1 MAPEGAVLYSP
12 FLPRTS
18 TESTQLHAILSR
30 HYDGRDHAVARPMT
44 DIEINRSVKARPIQE
59 VADQL
64 GIYANEVLPYGK
76 LKAKVSLDVLDRLH
90 AAPLGKYV
98 LVTAIN
104 PTPLGE
110 GKTTTSIGLAM
121 GLSCLGR
128 RTAVTLRQPSLGPVF
143 GIKGGGTGGGRAQ
156 VLPMEEINLHLTGD
170 AHAVSASHNLL
181 SAFLDNHLFHGN
193 ALHVDQNRIT
203 WPRTLGISDRSLRQI
218 SLGEGTVGRTGQ
230 FVITEASEVM
240 AMLALASSQADL
252 RHRLGQIVVG
262 YTTDGRPVRAE
273 ELECA
278 GSMAVLLREALLP
291 NLVQTLEG
299 TPAFVHTGP
308 FGNIAHGNCS
318 ILSDAIA
325 LRCADYVVTEAGFGS
340 DLGAEKFFNIKCRL
354 SGFKP
359 AAAVVVATLRALK
372 LHGGGA
378 AKVGA
383 PLPAGLTGP
392 NQQALE
398 KGFANLEQ
406 HIANV
411 KAHGVPVVVAVN
423 AFVNDPAA
431 ELEWV
436 RDRSREVGAVD
447 AAVSTHWADG
457 GKGAEAL
464 AEAVVRAT
472 KEQSTFRHLYDV
484 AWPIKKKIQVIATQM
499 YGASAVSFDV
509 AAERDI
515 ELAQQLGLDQLP
527 ICMAKTPLSLSHD
540 PALKGRPTGFTLPI
554 KEVRLLAGAGFL
566 TAVCSGIQLMPGLP
580 KKPAGERIGIDPSTG
595 EIVGLS

>member
-1 MAPEGAVLYSP
+1 MK
-12 FLPRTS
+12 
-18 TESTQLHAILSR
+18 
-30 HYDGRDHAVARPMT
+30 
-44 DIEINRSVKARPIQE
+44 DIEINRSVKARPIQD
-59 VADQL
+59 VAGQL
-64 GIYANEVLPYGK
+64 GIQASELIQYGN
-76 LKAKVSLDVLDRLH
+76 LKAKVSLDVLERLH
-90 AAPLGKYV
+90 AAPLGRYI

-121 GLSCLGR
+121 GLSRLGH

-181 SAFLDNHLFHGN
+181 SAFADNHLFHGN
-193 ALHVDQNRIT
+193 TLQLDRNRII
-203 WPRTLGISDRSLRQI
+203 WPRTLGVSDRALRQI
-218 SLGEGTVGRTGQ
+218 SLGEGAVGRTSQ

-240 AMLALASSQADL
+240 ATLALASNQADL

-262 YTTDGRPVRAE
+262 FRIDGKPVRAE
-273 ELECA
+273 EFGCA
-278 GSMAVLLREALLP
+278 GSMAVLLRDALLP

-372 LHGGGA
+372 LHGGGGSV
-378 AKVGA
+378 KLGA

-392 NQQALE
+392 NQDALA
-398 KGFANLEQ
+398 KGFVNLEQ

-423 AFVNDPAA
+423 GFIDDPVS

-436 RDRSREVGAVD
+436 RERSQEVGAVD
-447 AAVSTHWADG
+447 AAISTHWADG
-457 GKGAEAL
+457 GEGAKDL
-464 AEAVVRAT
+464 AKAVVKAT
-472 KEQSTFRHLYDV
+472 EKASAFRHLYDV
-484 AWPIKKKIQVIATQM
+484 DWPIKRKIQTIATQM
-499 YGASAVSFDV
+499 YGASAVSFAVQADD
-509 AAERDI
+509 DI
-515 ELAQQLGLDQLP
+515 EVAQQVGLDRLP

-540 PALKGRPTGFTLPI
+540 PALKGRPLGFTLPI
-554 KEVRLLAGAGFL
+554 KEVRMLAGAGFL
-566 TAVCSGIQLMPGLP
+566 TAICSGIQLMPGLP
-580 KKPAGERIGIDPSTG
+580 KKPAGERIGIDPGTG
-595 EIVGLS
+595 KTVGLS

>member
-1 MAPEGAVLYSP
+1 
-12 FLPRTS
+12 
-18 TESTQLHAILSR
+18 
-30 HYDGRDHAVARPMT
+30 MT
-44 DIEINRSVKARPIQE
+44 DIEINRSVKAQPIQA

-64 GIYANEVLPYGK
+64 GILASELLPYGR
-76 LKAKVSLDVLDRLH
+76 LKAKVSLDVLERLKS
-90 AAPLGKYV
+90 ARLGRYV

-121 GLSCLGR
+121 GLSRLGH

-170 AHAVSASHNLL
+170 AHAVSASHNIL
-181 SAFLDNHLFHGN
+181 SAFVDNHIFHGN
-193 ALHVDQNRIT
+193 ELRIDLNRIT
-203 WPRTLGISDRSLRQI
+203 WPRTLGISDRSLRQVL
-218 SLGEGTVGRTGQ
+218 LGEGTDGRRGQ

-252 RHRLGQIVVG
+252 RRRLGQIIVG
-262 YTTDGRPVRAE
+262 FTTSGKAVRAE
-273 ELECA
+273 ELGCA
-278 GSMAVLLREALLP
+278 GSMAVLLRDALLP

-318 ILSDAIA
+318 IISDAIA

-359 AAAVVVATLRALK
+359 AVAVVVVTLRALK
-372 LHGGGA
+372 LHGGGGTV
-378 AKVGA
+378 KVGT

-392 NQQALE
+392 NREALA

-411 KAHGVPVVVAVN
+411 KAHGVPAVVAVN
-423 AFVNDPAA
+423 AFRDDPVA

-436 RDRSREVGAVD
+436 RERSREAGAVD

-464 AEAVVRAT
+464 AQAVARAT
-472 KEQSTFRHLYDV
+472 ETSSSFRYLYEV
-484 AWPIKKKIQVIATQM
+484 AWPIKKKIQAIATEI
-499 YGASAVSFDV
+499 YGASGVSFDAV
-509 AAERDI
+509 AERDI
-515 ELAQQLGLDQLP
+515 ESAEQLGLDELP

-554 KEVRLLAGAGFL
+554 KEVRMLAGAGFL

-580 KKPAGERIGIDPSTG
+580 KKPAGERIDIDPATG
-595 EIVGLS
+595 EVVGLS

>member
-1 MAPEGAVLYSP
+1 
-12 FLPRTS
+12 
-18 TESTQLHAILSR
+18 
-30 HYDGRDHAVARPMT
+30 
-44 DIEINRSVKARPIQE
+44 
-59 VADQL
+59 
-64 GIYANEVLPYGK
+64 
-76 LKAKVSLDVLDRLH
+76 
-90 AAPLGKYV
+90 
-98 LVTAIN
+98 VTAIN

-121 GLSCLGR
+121 GLSRLGH

-156 VLPMEEINLHLTGD
+156 VLPMEDINLHLTGD

-181 SAFLDNHLFHGN
+181 SAFVDNHLFHGN
-193 ALHVDQNRIT
+193 ALQVDPNRIT
-203 WPRTLGISDRSLRQI
+203 WPRTLGVSDRALRQI
-218 SLGEGTVGRTGQ
+218 SLGEGTAGRTGQ

-240 AMLALASSQADL
+240 AVLALASSQADL
-252 RHRLGQIVVG
+252 RHRLAQIIVG
-262 YTTDGRPVRAE
+262 FTTGGKPVRAE
-273 ELECA
+273 EFGCA

-299 TPAFVHTGP
+299 TAAFVHTGP

-318 ILSDAIA
+318 ILSDALA
-325 LRCADYVVTEAGFGS
+325 LRCADYVVTESGFGS

-372 LHGGGA
+372 LHGGGGA
-378 AKVGA
+378 VKVGA

-392 NQQALE
+392 NQEALV

-423 AFVNDPAA
+423 AFIDDSVA

-436 RDRSREVGAVD
+436 RERSRKVGAVD

-457 GKGAEAL
+457 GKGAEEL
-464 AEAVVRAT
+464 AKAVVRAT
-472 KEQSTFRHLYDV
+472 EETSAFRHLYDV
-484 AWPIKKKIQVIATQM
+484 AWPIKKKIQTIAMQM
-499 YGASAVSFDV
+499 YGASAVSFD
-509 AAERDI
+509 AEAERDI
-515 ELAQQLGLDQLP
+515 EVAQPLGLDRLP

-540 PALKGRPTGFTLPI
+540 PALKGRPSGFTLPI
-554 KEVRLLAGAGFL
+554 REVRMLAGAGFL

-580 KKPAGERIGIDPSTG
+580 KKPAGERIGIDPGTG

>member
-1 MAPEGAVLYSP
+1 
-12 FLPRTS
+12 
-18 TESTQLHAILSR
+18 
-30 HYDGRDHAVARPMT
+30 MT
-44 DIEINRSVKARPIQE
+44 DIEINRSVKARPLQE

-64 GIYANEVLPYGK
+64 GILASELHPYGK
-76 LKAKVSLDVLDRLH
+76 LKAKVSLDVIDRLR
-90 AAPLGKYV
+90 ASPLGKYV

-121 GLSCLGR
+121 GLSRLGHR
-128 RTAVTLRQPSLGPVF
+128 AAVTLRQPSLGPVF

-156 VLPMEEINLHLTGD
+156 VLPMEDINLHLTGD

-181 SAFLDNHLFHGN
+181 SAFVDNHLFHGN
-193 ALHVDQNRIT
+193 ALQIDRNRIT
-203 WPRTLGISDRSLRQI
+203 WPRTLGVSDRALRQV
-218 SLGEGTVGRTGQ
+218 SLGEGAANRTGQ

-252 RHRLGQIVVG
+252 RHRLGRIVVG
-262 YTTDGRPVRAE
+262 FTTDGKPVRAE
-273 ELECA
+273 ELGCA

-325 LRCADYVVTEAGFGS
+325 LRCADYVLTEAGFGS

-372 LHGGGA
+372 LHGGGGTV
-378 AKVGA
+378 KVGV
-383 PLPAGLTGP
+383 PLSAGLTGP
-392 NQQALE
+392 NQEALVR
-398 KGFANLEQ
+398 GFENLEQ

-423 AFVNDPAA
+423 AFTGDPVA

-436 RDRSREVGAVD
+436 RERSKAVGAVD

-457 GKGAEAL
+457 GKGAEEL
-464 AEAVVRAT
+464 AKAVVRAT
-472 KEQSTFRHLYDV
+472 GGTSTFRHLYDI
-484 AWPIKKKIQVIATQM
+484 AWPIKKKIQTIAMQM
-499 YGASAVSFDV
+499 YGASAVSFD
-509 AAERDI
+509 AQAEQDI
-515 ELAQQLGLDQLP
+515 EVAQKLELDHLP

-540 PALKGRPTGFTLPI
+540 PALEGRPSGFTLPI
-554 KEVRLLAGAGFL
+554 EEVRILAGAGFL

-580 KKPAGERIGIDPSTG
+580 KKPAGERIGIDPGTG

>member
-1 MAPEGAVLYSP
+1 
-12 FLPRTS
+12 
-18 TESTQLHAILSR
+18 
-30 HYDGRDHAVARPMT
+30 
-44 DIEINRSVKARPIQE
+44 
-59 VADQL
+59 
-64 GIYANEVLPYGK
+64 
-76 LKAKVSLDVLDRLH
+76 
-90 AAPLGKYV
+90 
-98 LVTAIN
+98 
-104 PTPLGE
+104 
-110 GKTTTSIGLAM
+110 
-121 GLSCLGR
+121 
-128 RTAVTLRQPSLGPVF
+128 
-143 GIKGGGTGGGRAQ
+143 
-156 VLPMEEINLHLTGD
+156 
-170 AHAVSASHNLL
+170 
-181 SAFLDNHLFHGN
+181 
-193 ALHVDQNRIT
+193 
-203 WPRTLGISDRSLRQI
+203 
-218 SLGEGTVGRTGQ
+218 
-230 FVITEASEVM
+230 VITEASEVM

-252 RHRLGQIVVG
+252 RQRIGRIVVG
-262 YTTDGRPVRAE
+262 FTTDGKPLRAE
-273 ELECA
+273 EFGCA

-325 LRCADYVVTEAGFGS
+325 LRCANYVVTEAGFGS

-372 LHGGGA
+372 LHGGGGA
-378 AKVGA
+378 VKVGS

-392 NQQALE
+392 NQEALV

-423 AFVNDPAA
+423 AFINDSAA

-436 RDRSREVGAVD
+436 RERSREVGAVD

-457 GKGAEAL
+457 GQGAEAL
-464 AEAVVRAT
+464 AKAVVRAT
-472 KEQSTFRHLYDV
+472 EERSTFRHLYDV
-484 AWPIKKKIQVIATQM
+484 VWPIKKKVQTIATQM
-499 YGASAVSFDV
+499 YGASGVSFDA

-515 ELAQQLGLDQLP
+515 ELAQQVGLDRLP
-527 ICMAKTPLSLSHD
+527 ICMAKTPLSLSHE
-540 PALKGRPTGFTLPI
+540 PALKGRPSGFTLPI
-554 KEVRLLAGAGFL
+554 NEVRMLAGAGFL

>member
-1 MAPEGAVLYSP
+1 
-12 FLPRTS
+12 
-18 TESTQLHAILSR
+18 
-30 HYDGRDHAVARPMT
+30 MT
-44 DIEINRSVKARPIQE
+44 DIEINRSVKARPIQDI
-59 VADQL
+59 ADQL
-64 GIYANEVLPYGK
+64 GIQADELFPYGK
-76 LKAKVSLDVLDRLH
+76 LKAKVSLDVLTRLKT
-90 AAPLGKYV
+90 ARLGKYV

-121 GLSCLGR
+121 GLSRLGH

-181 SAFLDNHLFHGN
+181 SAFVDNHLFHGN
-193 ALHVDQNRIT
+193 ALHVDKNRIT
-203 WPRTLGISDRSLRQI
+203 WPRTLGVSDRALRQV
-218 SLGEGTVGRTGQ
+218 SLGEGTAGHTGQ

-252 RHRLGQIVVG
+252 RQRLGQIIVG
-262 YTTDGRPVRAE
+262 FTTDGKPVRAE
-273 ELECA
+273 EFGCA

-318 ILSDAIA
+318 IISDAIA

-359 AAAVVVATLRALK
+359 AAAVIVATLRALK
-372 LHGGGA
+372 LHGGGESV
-378 AKVGA
+378 KVGS
-383 PLPAGLTGP
+383 PLPVGLAGP
-392 NQQALE
+392 NQEALV
-398 KGFANLEQ
+398 KGFVNLEQ
-406 HIANV
+406 HIANI

-423 AFVNDPAA
+423 AFSDDPAA

-436 RDRSREVGAVD
+436 RARSREVGALD

-464 AEAVVRAT
+464 AQAVVRAT
-472 KEQSTFRHLYDV
+472 EEDSTFRHLYEV
-484 AWPIKKKIQVIATQM
+484 AWPIKKKIQAIATQM
-499 YGASAVSFDV
+499 YGASDVSFETT
-509 AAERDI
+509 AERDI
-515 ELAQQLGLDQLP
+515 EMAERIGLDQLP

-540 PALKGRPTGFTLPI
+540 PALKGRPSGFTLPV

-580 KKPAGERIGIDPSTG
+580 KKPAGERIGFDPATG